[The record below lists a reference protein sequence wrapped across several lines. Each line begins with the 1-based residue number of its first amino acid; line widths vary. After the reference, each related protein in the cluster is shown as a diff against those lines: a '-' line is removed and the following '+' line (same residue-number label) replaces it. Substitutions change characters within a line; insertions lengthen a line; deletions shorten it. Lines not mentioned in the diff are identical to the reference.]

1 MKRTSIFAGILFSA
15 AIGCMGASVFEKPF
29 RVDSDGKPI
38 DTDVGHSFPVAADF
52 DDDGNFDLLVGQFGS
67 GQMRIYR
74 NIGDNKNPKFG
85 PSAWFKV
92 EGGVGKVPAG

>member
-1 MKRTSIFAGILFSA
+1 MKKTSIIAGCLLLA
-15 AIGCMGASVFEKPF
+15 AFGSMGASVFEKPF
-29 RVDSDGKPI
+29 RVESDGKPI
-38 DTDVGHSFPVAADF
+38 DTDIGHSFPIVGDF

-74 NIGDNKNPKFG
+74 NIGDNKSPKFG